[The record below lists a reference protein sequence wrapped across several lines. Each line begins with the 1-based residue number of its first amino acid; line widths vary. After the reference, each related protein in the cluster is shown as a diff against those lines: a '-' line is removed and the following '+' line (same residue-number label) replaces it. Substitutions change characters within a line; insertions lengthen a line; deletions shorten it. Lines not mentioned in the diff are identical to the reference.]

1 MSFAEQLAARAKEKE
16 THHMHDNVSKSQQ
29 QNNTIKPQPGKIKP
43 IGSSVFADQL
53 RKSALSSSLKSSGS
67 SNNKSIL
74 DDDLHKKQSSQ
85 RSLLIPKNTSS
96 FDSEDEYSSV
106 GFSLMDVSTD
116 KSIDDDAIESNSISS
131 STQPSASASFK
142 TKRKKKIRP
151 ISKSTET
158 TPDKPQEMFQN
169 VELSPIKSYTTQ
181 ESDDTTTSKA
191 KHAWA
196 QIETLKSR
204 VQEAEERA
212 RSERQRAEEASFELQ
227 RVKEKQDHDRQK
239 VDESTTSQSYKGEGE
254 EHISQ
259 QQNEDEEAE
268 ALQWKKRAL
277 EAEERLVKEVERLER
292 AATRT
297 NTSRLDTSDPDIIHL
312 KNAEIDVLR
321 SQIQRLERRLQVE
334 RDRSDEMYMLNR
346 DTPPLV
352 VAECSATQP
361 SNDEYRMLRNEIR
374 HLQYQLGDTSR
385 LGGGA
390 TGSTGESTL
399 STLDDTNDYPTNVET
414 PDEENEVL
422 VDEEDDINAQASS
435 CWCCFRGK
443 SKKGYGRV

>member
-16 THHMHDNVSKSQQ
+16 THHMHNNVSKLK
-29 QNNTIKPQPGKIKP
+29 NNTKPRPGKIKP
-43 IGSSVFADQL
+43 VGSSVFANQL
-53 RKSALSSSLKSSGS
+53 RKSALSSSIKSSG

-96 FDSEDEYSSV
+96 FDSEEDEYSSV

-116 KSIDDDAIESNSISS
+116 KSIDDVDGIESKSISS
-131 STQPSASASFK
+131 STHPSVSASFK

-158 TPDKPQEMFQN
+158 MTTKEIFQS

-212 RSERQRAEEASFELQ
+212 RSERQRAEEVSFELQ
-227 RVKEKQDHDRQK
+227 RVKERNDHDRQE
-239 VDESTTSQSYKGEGE
+239 VDESTTSQSYKGEDE
-254 EHISQ
+254 EHIPQ
-259 QQNEDEEAE
+259 QLDEEAE

-297 NTSRLDTSDPDIIHL
+297 NSSRLDETSDPDIIHL

-352 VAECSATQP
+352 VAECSATQS
-361 SNDEYRMLRNEIR
+361 SNDEYLMLRNEIR

-385 LGGGA
+385 RGGGA

-399 STLDDTNDYPTNVET
+399 STLDDGDDYPTNVDTADGE
-414 PDEENEVL
+414 DEVL
-422 VDEEDDINAQASS
+422 VDEEDERNAQPSS
-435 CWCCFRGK
+435 CWCSCFRGK
-443 SKKGYGRV
+443 SKRGYGRV

>member
-16 THHMHDNVSKSQQ
+16 THHMHNNVSKPQH
-29 QNNTIKPQPGKIKP
+29 QNNTLKPRPGKIKP
-43 IGSSVFADQL
+43 VGSSVFADQL
-53 RKSALSSSLKSSGS
+53 RKSALSSSIKSSGS

-96 FDSEDEYSSV
+96 FDSEEDEYSSV
-106 GFSLMDVSTD
+106 GFSLMDVSAD
-116 KSIDDDAIESNSISS
+116 KSIDADAIESNSISS

-158 TPDKPQEMFQN
+158 TPDKPQEMFQS

-181 ESDDTTTSKA
+181 ESDDTTTKA

-227 RVKEKQDHDRQK
+227 CVKDKQDHDRQK
-239 VDESTTSQSYKGEGE
+239 VDESTMNQSYKGEDE
-254 EHISQ
+254 EHIPQ

-334 RDRSDEMYMLNR
+334 RDRSDEMFMLNG

-352 VAECSATQP
+352 VADCSAQS

-399 STLDDTNDYPTNVET
+399 STLDDANDYPTNVET
-414 PDEENEVL
+414 TDEENEVL
-422 VDEEDDINAQASS
+422 VDEEDVRNAQASSS

>member
-16 THHMHDNVSKSQQ
+16 AHNNVSKPQQ
-29 QNNTIKPQPGKIKP
+29 QNTIKPRPGKIKLV
-43 IGSSVFADQL
+43 GSSVFADQL
-53 RKSALSSSLKSSGS
+53 RKSALSSSINSSCS
-67 SNNKSIL
+67 DKPIRV
-74 DDDLHKKQSSQ
+74 DDDLLHKKQPSQ
-85 RSLLIPKNTSS
+85 RSLIPKNTSS
-96 FDSEDEYSSV
+96 FDSEGDEYSSV

-116 KSIDDDAIESNSISS
+116 KSIYDDGIESKSISS
-131 STQPSASASFK
+131 STQPSVSASFK

-158 TPDKPQEMFQN
+158 TLTKEKPHEIFQN

-196 QIETLKSR
+196 QIESLKTR
-204 VQEAEERA
+204 VREADERA
-212 RSERQRAEEASFELQ
+212 KSERQRAEEVSFELQ

-239 VDESTTSQSYKGEGE
+239 VEESTNQYYKGEDE
-254 EHISQ
+254 EHLPQ
-259 QQNEDEEAE
+259 QEQNEEAE

-277 EAEERLVKEVERLER
+277 EAEERLIKEVERLER

-297 NTSRLDTSDPDIIHL
+297 NSSRFDETDPDIIHL
-312 KNAEIDVLR
+312 KNAEIDGLR

-334 RDRSDEMYMLNR
+334 RERSDEMYMLNR

-352 VAECSATQP
+352 VAECSATQS

-385 LGGGA
+385 RGGGA

-399 STLDDTNDYPTNVET
+399 STLDDANDYPPTNVET
-414 PDEENEVL
+414 ADGEDEVL
-422 VDEEDDINAQASS
+422 VDEEDAQASS
-435 CWCCFRGK
+435 CWCSCFRGK
-443 SKKGYGRV
+443 SKRGYGRV